1 MKTIGLIG
9 GMSYEST
16 IEYYRIINEMINK
29 QLSGLH
35 SAKMLIE
42 SYDFDEIEKN
52 QAAENWELLTEVL
65 INSAQ
70 KLQKAGADYIA
81 IATNTM
87 HLMADEVQDNISI
100 PLIHIAEAAANYIK
114 EKNID
119 TVALLGTRYTMT
131 KPFYKDKL
139 KNEFGINVIIP
150 DETQQGI
157 VNDIIYNEPC
167 VGIVNE
173 SSRLKLLDIIN
184 SCKENGAKAVVLGC
198 TELPNIIK
206 NAEIEIINTTE
217 VHCREI
223 VKRIL
228 E

>member
-1 MKTIGLIG
+1 M
-9 GMSYEST
+9 
-16 IEYYRIINEMINK
+16 
-29 QLSGLH
+29 
-35 SAKMLIE
+35 
-42 SYDFDEIEKN
+42 
-52 QAAENWELLTEVL
+52 
-65 INSAQ
+65 
-70 KLQKAGADYIA
+70 
-81 IATNTM
+81 
-87 HLMADEVQDNISI
+87 
-100 PLIHIAEAAANYIK
+100 
-114 EKNID
+114 
-119 TVALLGTRYTMT
+119 LGTRYTMT

-157 VNDIIYNEPC
+157 VNDIIYNELC